1 MIHIVSDAVASA
13 TERTNHQ
20 HLCCTCRNDRPA
32 PVNHLY
38 TCTHFR
44 TERRESFRV
53 ITHRSI
59 IRHTVYIFE
68 HTERRHSRFFPKR
81 IGVGGC
87 HRNCFIVNNSCVSP
101 AGGCIE
107 RSDNTFFLCHSFKG
121 THVFLPKFGGSDFL
135 IHYTYANHSI
145 VNVITCHSKIQRFT
159 GIIHSPR
166 RCRMLHLIFQ
176 LATDDRTAI
185 LIIQSLQ
192 LPAYLSIKSFYIRE
206 V

>member
-20 HLCCTCRNDRPA
+20 RLCCTCRNDRSA

-68 HTERRHSRFFPKR
+68 HAERWHSRFFPER

-87 HRNCFIVNNSCVSP
+87 HGNCFIVDNSRISP
-101 AGGCIE
+101 AGSCIE
-107 RSDNTFFLCHSFKG
+107 RSDNTFFLCHFFKG
-121 THVFLPKFGGSDFL
+121 THVFLSKFGGSDFL
-135 IHYTYANHSI
+135 IHHTYANHCI
-145 VNVITCHSKIQRFT
+145 VDVITCHSKVQRFA

-166 RCRMLHLIFQ
+166 RCGMLHLIFQ

-192 LPAYLSIKSFYIRE
+192 LPAYLAIKSFYIRE